1 MTLRVSWRA
10 LIVLLAT
17 AIACDERPLL
27 RAEQPPEVVV
37 SSAAIENGQ
46 LALPNERTSIKF
58 AVIGDSGRGSV
69 EQHEVAQQ
77 MRRFREAFK
86 YDFVIMLGDNIYE
99 GPATPEDYRL
109 KFEEPYRELLGA
121 NVRFFAAL
129 GNHDDPQQISYPPFN
144 MKGERYYTFAPPE
157 DVTHPSG
164 HAC

>member
-1 MTLRVSWRA
+1 MRLRATWHA
-10 LIVLLAT
+10 LIVLVAT
-17 AIACDERPLL
+17 AIACDDRPTLREER
-27 RAEQPPEVVV
+27 PPEVRV
-37 SSAAIENGQ
+37 APTATIQNGQ

-109 KFEEPYRELLGA
+109 KFEEPYRELL
-121 NVRFFAAL
+121 
-129 GNHDDPQQISYPPFN
+129 
-144 MKGERYYTFAPPE
+144 ERQRPVLRGVGKPR
-157 DVTHPSG
+157 
-164 HAC
+164 